1 MKKTKIYTPDFKA
14 EAVKLAKSSGKSYNQ
29 IARDLGIPHT
39 SLHAWIKKDE
49 VLGLNQGNNIDSA
62 ELKTLRKENNI
73 LKEERDIL
81 KKALAIFS
89 KAK

>member
-1 MKKTKIYTPDFKA
+1 MKKGKIYTSEFRA

-39 SLHAWIKKDE
+39 SLHSWIKKAE
-49 VLGLNQGNNIDSA
+49 SGKQGVNTDST
-62 ELKTLRKENNI
+62 ELKSLRKENHI
-73 LKEERDIL
+73 LREERDIL